1 MTLFTDSKD
10 LNPFEDQPEES
21 LEEILS
27 SIRKIMEPSL
37 TPTVET
43 PSKKATTP
51 PPVASKEEV
60 LVLRKKADI
69 SVKETSSE
77 AKPAPKVSSA
87 ASSKSPLETMILTSM
102 NPLIKSWIEKNL
114 PQIVEKIVKE
124 EIQRLL
130 NPSHKSR

>member
-37 TPTVET
+37 TPMAET
-43 PSKKATTP
+43 PSKKVTRP
-51 PPVASKEEV
+51 PLVAPKEDV

-69 SVKETSSE
+69 SVKETLSE

-87 ASSKSPLETMILTSM
+87 GSGKSPLETMILTSM

-114 PQIVEKIVKE
+114 SQIVEKIVRE